1 MIVMIH
7 GCASPILYFYCAY
20 VCNFT
25 FFFLLSLIRTMNE
38 GECCVVIRFAFI
50 YRDFL
55 FGC

>member
-25 FFFLLSLIRTMNE
+25 FFSSSFSDKDNE
-38 GECCVVIRFAFI
+38 RGRVLRSNK
-50 YRDFL
+50 D
-55 FGC
+55 